1 MTSSE
6 GMVNISKKTNKIV
19 YGNTTL
25 IDLTAD
31 TVTADKILAS
41 YTAHDASG
49 NIVTG
54 TCNYD
59 VNSQDATVKG
69 SRLLCG
75 RT

>member
-1 MTSSE
+1 MA
-6 GMVNISKKTNKIV
+6 NNKIIFGDTV
-19 YGNTTL
+19 L

-49 NIVTG
+49 NIITG

-59 VNSQDATVKG
+59 ANTQDATVKVAEILKG
-69 SRLLCG
+69 QTLMLEVLN
-75 RT
+75 